1 MKITHVIQHLGL
13 GGAESFVIELA
24 NQQQRNGHDVD
35 VLIVGK
41 EQHVRDGLHVRSTS
55 ISRKDGPDVGA
66 IRAVGRHLRENRTD
80 VLHAHTAPGLVYGGL
95 GAVLARTPVKVFTE
109 HSSSSPSDQYG
120 RKTQL
125 LELIAARYDAIVTFD
140 DDLQRQL
147 ATKRTLRSARV
158 VVIPNGVSIDDD
170 SVWDRATSR
179 KELGVTDDVVVVLA
193 VGALRPQKNYELL
206 IDVAQRLTTI
216 ERDRVTHPVQ
226 FVIVG
231 EGTERSKLETK
242 IAELHVDNVRLHGA
256 FANARRLFRGADV
269 LLNTSTWEG
278 MPISML
284 EAMAEKLPIVATRTG
299 SVETLLGPDG
309 SFLGTSASSMTAE
322 LSRLLSNPSDL
333 REIAGRGFNRV
344 TQYFSIPYISQS
356 YEDLYT
362 SLLDKVPPSAN
373 PTA

>member
-24 NQQQRNGHDVD
+24 NQQQRNGHEVD

-41 EQHVRDGLHVRSTS
+41 EQHLRDGLRVPSTS
-55 ISRKDGPDVGA
+55 ISRKDGPDVRA
-66 IRAVGRHLRENRTD
+66 IRAVGRHLRDNKTD
-80 VLHAHTAPGLVYGGL
+80 VVHAHTAPGLVYGGL

-147 ATKRTLRSARV
+147 AAKRTLRNARV
-158 VVIPNGVSIDDD
+158 VVIPNGVSINDET
-170 SVWDRATSR
+170 VWDRATSR
-179 KELGVTDDVVVVLA
+179 QELGVTDNAVVVLA

-206 IDVAQRLTTI
+206 IDVAQGLTTI
-216 ERDRVTHPVQ
+216 ERDGRSHPVQ

-242 IAELHVDNVRLHGA
+242 IAASNVGNVRLLGG
-256 FANARRLFRGADV
+256 FANARRLFRGADL

-284 EAMAEKLPIVATRTG
+284 EAMAENLPIVATRTG

-309 SFLGTSASSMTAE
+309 SFLEMSAPSMSAE

-333 REIAGRGFNRV
+333 REIANRGFDRV
-344 TQYFSIPYISQS
+344 TRYFSIPHISQS